1 MELYELVL
9 HFPDTY
15 GSLGHEELT
24 LRSVDYN
31 ESAGK
36 AISRAQTIAAAFVT
50 PKPDY
55 WYLTDGAGL
64 NIWTDS
70 PEQTKQAIHYDLMGQ
85 KPAIKPVTS
94 NNE

>member
-1 MELYELVL
+1 MELYELTL

-15 GSLGHEELT
+15 ESLGHEELT
-24 LRSVDYN
+24 LTSVDYS

-55 WYLTDGAGL
+55 WYLEDGTGF

-70 PEQTKQAIHYDLMGQ
+70 PEQVKQAIRYDLMAN
-85 KPAIKPVTS
+85 KPTIKAVS
-94 NNE
+94 NNN

>member
-24 LRSVDYN
+24 LTNVEYYDSP
-31 ESAGK
+31 EK
-36 AISRAQTIAAAFVT
+36 AISRAQTIAQSFVT

-55 WYLTDGAGL
+55 WYLTDGAGFT
-64 NIWTDS
+64 IWTDS
-70 PEQTKQAIHYDLMGQ
+70 PEQTKQAIRYDLMAQ
-85 KPAIKPVTS
+85 KPAIKPVTN